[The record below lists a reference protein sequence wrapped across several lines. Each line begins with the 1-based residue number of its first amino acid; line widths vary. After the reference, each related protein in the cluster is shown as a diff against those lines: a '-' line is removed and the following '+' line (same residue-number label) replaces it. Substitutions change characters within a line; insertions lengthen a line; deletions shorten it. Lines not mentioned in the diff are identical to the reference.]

1 MDKVLYTAMSGAS
14 RVMDSQQV
22 RANNLANIST
32 TGFKGDFNNA
42 LALAVE
48 GDGYHSRVHSA
59 MGEQWTD
66 MSGGTLSQTGRSLD
80 LAIQGEGWFTLV
92 DDQGNEA
99 YSRAGNFHVD
109 GQGVLRA
116 ANGMMV
122 SGDGGPV
129 TVPDYQQ
136 LVVADNGYISVLP
149 DGADQDQ
156 MMVVGNL
163 KLVNPPAGQL
173 SKGEDGLFRIAGGE
187 GAEVDPAVSI
197 VSGYLEGSNVNAVSE
212 MVSFMT
218 LGRGFEMQLKMMQSA
233 ESVAEA
239 GDTLLRD

>member
-1 MDKVLYTAMSGAS
+1 MDKVLYTAMSGAT
-14 RVMDSQQV
+14 RMMDSQQV

-42 LALAVE
+42 FALAVE
-48 GDGYHSRVHSA
+48 GEGYDSRVHSEI
-59 MGEQWTD
+59 GEQWTD

-80 LAIQGEGWFTLV
+80 LAIQGEGWFTLM

-109 GQGVLRA
+109 GEGVLRA

-122 SGDGGPV
+122 SGDGGPI

-136 LVVADNGYISVLP
+136 IVVADNGGLSVLP

-156 MMVVGNL
+156 VMVVDNL
-163 KLVNPPAGQL
+163 KLVNPPSEQI
-173 SKGEDGLFRIAGGE
+173 SKGDDGLFRAVDGQPVD
-187 GAEVDPAVSI
+187 VDPAVSL

-218 LGRGFEMQLKMMQSA
+218 LSRGFEMQLKMMQSA
-233 ESVAEA
+233 ETIAES